1 METLDSWCDF
11 EVIREIDLL
20 KLDVQ
25 GYEGR
30 VLRGAREML
39 KRTKFVV
46 VEVLFCQHYIGQS
59 SPEEIDQLLREGG
72 LKFIK
77 WLRRHPNAENPLEGD
92 ALYGRAE

>member
-1 METLDSWCDF
+1 
-11 EVIREIDLL
+11 L
-20 KLDVQ
+20 KIDVQ

-59 SPEEIDQLLREGG
+59 
-72 LKFIK
+72 
-77 WLRRHPNAENPLEGD
+77 
-92 ALYGRAE
+92 